1 MTSTKTPEQMAEE
14 YVDGNSGG
22 ECSDDTGG
30 LRAAFLAGYQAAKDQ
45 LQPQPFHKGADVYII
60 DANNPLPKPM
70 PLSIA
75 EQYQFA
81 DTSKV
86 MNSPEKLDSC
96 EHILD
101 MKQMVDVNFS
111 NNSNGW
117 ISVKDRLPE
126 IAERVLVLVVDEIH
140 ISSLEQE
147 TSEYEY
153 CQNDLITFWDGDWDW
168 PDVTHWMVLP
178 KPPKDE

>member
-1 MTSTKTPEQMAEE
+1 M
-14 YVDGNSGG
+14 
-22 ECSDDTGG
+22 
-30 LRAAFLAGYQAAKDQ
+30 RAAFLAGYQAAKDQ
-45 LQPQPFHKGADVYII
+45 LQPQPFHAGADVYII

-117 ISVKDRLPE
+117 ISVKERLPE
-126 IAERVLVLVVDEIH
+126 TEREVLICTERKFIYMARIYEDGEAWPV
-140 ISSLEQE
+140 SNGCGCCGKQE
-147 TSEYEY
+147 A
-153 CQNDLITFWDGDWDW
+153 F
-168 PDVTHWMVLP
+168 THWMSLP
-178 KPPKDE
+178 ETPKEEE